1 MTRAQLQA
9 RVAELEAE
17 LLERDRA
24 LAALAS
30 RQAMEVVL
38 PGPPGDGARGVAP
51 HLPDAP
57 GLTERLLLALEPAL
71 RRHGT
76 KLRPAAAATLR
87 LHDNP
92 CRLPGE
98 TLLVPLAVGEALAG
112 VVDAAADFSRE
123 CYAEGFQRGA
133 DLLARV
139 ARGDLDLGQL
149 EAGVE
154 KARERQGQPLR
165 ARVIRRGSA
174 PRNSRCE
181 PGGAMP

>member
-1 MTRAQLQA
+1 MTRAQLEA

-17 LLERDRA
+17 LLKRDRA

-38 PGPPGDGARGVAP
+38 PGAPGDGARGVAP

-57 GLTERLLLALEPAL
+57 GLTDRVLRALEPAL

-76 KLRPAAAATLR
+76 ELRYPAAATLR

-92 CRLPGE
+92 YRLPGE
-98 TLLVPLAVGEALAG
+98 ALLVPLAVGEALAD
-112 VVDAAADFSRE
+112 VVDAAAEFSRE

-139 ARGDLDLGQL
+139 AKGDLDLGQL
-149 EAGVE
+149 EAGVDR
-154 KARERQGQPLR
+154 ARERQGQALQDRVQRPPR
-165 ARVIRRGSA
+165 AH
-174 PRNSRCE
+174 RNSRCQ
-181 PGGAMP
+181 PDGAMP